1 MQEAATQESLL
12 RELLGDGTDPVAV
25 FLLAPGQEDGVFAA
39 FEPVRG
45 HRYCQALMKARHGE
59 SVLLE
64 PAGLSCPAAA
74 AAFGFRPL
82 PPQLANGKG
91 LVGFGIVAQAAAGAR
106 MFADM
111 PRLAGGSIAA
121 IALCPLRV
129 APRLPDVVVVEGPSE
144 ILMWLLL
151 ADLNVHGGERR
162 TGNTAVLQATCVD
175 ATVIPHLEQR
185 LNFRLGCY
193 GCREATDLTP
203 GETVLGYPA
212 RCWIRCSA
220 LWKCYGQRRFP
231 VHGPSWLTSAWLKPN
246 RSTQTT
252 PLEVCHELL
261 RSGCA
266 LIPRE
271 PQLDGEARAE
281 RLAGMASGERPSSV
295 GTRPK
300 AGS

>member
-1 MQEAATQESLL
+1 MFRMETGRPEGRVAMPRMVVEGSLL
-12 RELLGDGTDPVAV
+12 RDLLGDGTDPVAV
-25 FLLAPGQEDGVFAA
+25 FLLAPGQEKGAFTA

-64 PAGLSCPAAA
+64 PASLSCPAAA

-91 LVGFGIVAQAAAGAR
+91 LVGFGIAAEAAVGER
-106 MFADM
+106 MFAAM
-111 PRLAGGSIAA
+111 PRFGDGSIAS

-129 APRLPDVVVVEGPSE
+129 APRVPDVVVVEGPAE
-144 ILMWLLL
+144 VLMWLLL

-185 LNFRLGCY
+185 LNFSLGCY

-203 GETVLGYPA
+203 GETVLGFPG
-212 RCWIRCSA
+212 A
-220 LWKCYGQRRFP
+220 L
-231 VHGPSWLTSAWLKPN
+231 LN
-246 RSTQTT
+246 
-252 PLEVCHELL
+252 PLL
-261 RSGCA
+261 GA
-266 LIPRE
+266 LEMLQAKAIPRS
-271 PQLDGEARAE
+271 RAKLAHAC
-281 RLAGMASGERPSSV
+281 LAGDLAATAEPSVQENHIGSERN
-295 GTRPK
+295 GK
-300 AGS
+300 AEIQ